1 MEKKDEKDVED
12 KFSELIAAELRKLP
26 ETERQEKKKKIIGI
40 LWS

>member
-26 ETERQEKKKKIIGI
+26 ETELVFYGVKK
-40 LWS
+40 